1 VDGTAN
7 AGDVATVT
15 IEDRTY
21 TYTVVSG
28 DTLDTIRD
36 HLIDLINQDPKVMAS
51 SAGLFDRIRL
61 KARVEG
67 PDGNGII
74 YGASA
79 NDGGQVIMT
88 ATTPA
93 LCCAN
98 VAGAPVTPENPA
110 QPGETIFVYSTGL
123 GLPNPTDDVQ
133 TGIKYKGGSNQPIN
147 FVSALAGGKT
157 ANVLFAGLQKDMIGV
172 YRVDLELNS
181 GLTTDSLTQLTIA
194 QDVYVSN
201 IVTIPVVNPNP
212 ASAQ

>member
-15 IEDRTY
+15 VEDRKY
-21 TYTVVSG
+21 TYTVQSG

-36 HLIDLINQDPKVMAS
+36 GLIALINQDPKVTAS

-67 PDGNGII
+67 PAGNGIV

-79 NDGGQVIMT
+79 PDGAQVIMT

-98 VAGAPVTPENPA
+98 VAGAPINTDNPA
-110 QPGETIFVYSTGL
+110 QPGETITVYATGL
-123 GLPNPTDDVQ
+123 GLPNPQDGVN
-133 TGIKYKGGSNQPIN
+133 TGQKYFGGSNQPIN
-147 FVSALAGGKT
+147 FVSSLAGGKT
-157 ANVLFAGLQKDMIGV
+157 ANVLYAGLAPGTIGV
-172 YRVDLELNS
+172 YQVDLELNS
-181 GLTTDSLTQLTIA
+181 GLATDQLTQLTIA

-201 IVTIPVVNPNP
+201 IVTIPVVNPGT
-212 ASAQ
+212 SQ